1 MAVAA
6 TAVVG
11 VAILLACLPRDTL
24 TSLGLVARPKVE
36 VVQWYVTDRFVVG
49 RKFEERIVKKGWA
62 AVIVKARIA
71 RDVLFKGEPDPNHPE
86 FCLDD
91 FTLTGIGSGASR
103 KATGIRTITIGAR
116 ENRNAF
122 LDEGFPPD
130 PFLTDDLSLMV
141 VQNKDRFDT
150 TIPAAVTLVFVVE
163 SDLLSK
169 MPVRFQVKNLPRV
182 ELIERNRVAPPA
194 DLSRLP
200 GDDSIE
206 KTIKEIQKGIQAG
219 KG

>member
-1 MAVAA
+1 M
-6 TAVVG
+6 
-11 VAILLACLPRDTL
+11 P
-24 TSLGLVARPKVE
+24 
-36 VVQWYVTDRFVVG
+36 
-49 RKFEERIVKKGWA
+49 
-62 AVIVKARIA
+62 
-71 RDVLFKGEPDPNHPE
+71 
-86 FCLDD
+86 
-91 FTLTGIGSGASR
+91 
-103 KATGIRTITIGAR
+103 
-116 ENRNAF
+116 
-122 LDEGFPPD
+122 EGFPPD